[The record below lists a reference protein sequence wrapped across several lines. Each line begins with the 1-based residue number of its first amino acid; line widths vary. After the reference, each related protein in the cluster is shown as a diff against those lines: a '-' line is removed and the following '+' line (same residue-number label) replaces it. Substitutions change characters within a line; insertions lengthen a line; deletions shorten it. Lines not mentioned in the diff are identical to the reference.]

1 MNSTASPSESERRTT
16 ANTLFE
22 VLHDDIVK
30 MRLRPGARLSEAE
43 VAKRHEVSRQP
54 VREAFIRLDNLRLL
68 QIRPQRATVVRPMSC
83 ESIKRARFMRLG
95 VELEIARRAC
105 ERADKSSAERLQT
118 HLDNQRA
125 LLDAGDLPGFIN
137 VDHVFHSEVCKIA
150 DMSCA
155 IDIIKDCKVTV
166 DRLCVLSLSDE
177 ESARRVYDDHC
188 AIAAHITAGA
198 GDKLAEI
205 TRKHLS
211 RLDSTIEE
219 VQRVHPVYFEE

>member
-1 MNSTASPSESERRTT
+1 MNSTVSSSESKRRTT
-16 ANTLFE
+16 ANTLFD

-54 VREAFIRLDNLRLL
+54 VREAFIRLDNLQLL
-68 QIRPQRATVVRPMSC
+68 QIRPQRATIVRAMSC
-83 ESIKRARFMRLG
+83 ESIKRARFMCLG

-105 ERADKSSAERLQT
+105 ERADKSSAERLQR

-125 LLDAGDLPGFIN
+125 LLDAGDVPGFISI
-137 VDHVFHSEVCKIA
+137 DHVFHSEVCEIA

-155 IDIIKDCKVTV
+155 IEIIKDCKVTV

-177 ESARRVYDDHC
+177 ESAQKIYDDHC
-188 AIAAHITAGA
+188 AIAAHIAVGD
-198 GDKLAEI
+198 GDKLAET

-211 RLDSTIEE
+211 RLDRTIDE
-219 VQRVHPVYFEE
+219 VQREHPDYFEE